1 MRSNSAFA
9 DPTLLDQAE
18 KVASLLRRNL
28 RRVSDVPYRDMI
40 TYEDTETGEK
50 RNVSNKVRLA
60 LGAAVAFELA
70 PSQDPEKENGN
81 G

>member
-1 MRSNSAFA
+1 
-9 DPTLLDQAE
+9 
-18 KVASLLRRNL
+18 
-28 RRVSDVPYRDMI
+28 MI